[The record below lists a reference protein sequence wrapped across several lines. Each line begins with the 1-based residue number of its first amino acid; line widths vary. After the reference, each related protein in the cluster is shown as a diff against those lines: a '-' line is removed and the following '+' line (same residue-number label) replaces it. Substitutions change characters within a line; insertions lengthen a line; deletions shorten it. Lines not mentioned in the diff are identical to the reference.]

1 MFDFLYPE
9 EKAKRL
15 CEVLTKED
23 GTGEADSEG

>member
-15 CEVLTKED
+15 CEVKED